1 MSIFFICLSRP
12 ALATSTL
19 SDFTYLQGVDTVVV
33 SEATLPEHLLLPQQ
47 KAVQDSSEI
56 YLTVK
61 IIFADL
67 PWVKVLRESDV
78 TYAQR
83 AKPNVLTLY
92 YGVSAQNDS
101 GTKDVIKVGSMA
113 MAQIKMDKIAIARL
127 TLTPVSFPFVIP
139 DKRDEFDRKIAE
151 GVHYLTDYLP
161 SYFACANKRG
171 ECRPQHPFQE
181 KIIAPCP
188 QPVIGQ
194 QFPLPCNVK

>member
-1 MSIFFICLSRP
+1 MSIFFICLSKP

-47 KAVQDSSEI
+47 NVAQNSSGI

-61 IIFADL
+61 GIFANL
-67 PWVKVLRESDV
+67 VWIKVLRESDI
-78 TYAQR
+78 TYAER

-101 GTKDVIKVGSMA
+101 GTKGEIKVGSIA
-113 MAQIKMDKIAIARL
+113 MTQIKQDSIASARL

-139 DKRDEFDRKIAE
+139 DKRDEFDRKIAD

-161 SYFACANKRG
+161 SYFECANKRG

-188 QPVIGQ
+188 QPAIGQ
-194 QFPLPCNVK
+194 KNPLPCNVK